1 MNYGYVENNQVV
13 DGPRR
18 LPSSW
23 RNISGLDK
31 MSQDALKDI
40 GWLPWN
46 RIYTPGEIQ
55 VKATITIG
63 PDLITETIEQRPLND
78 QEIAEREAA
87 RIESIDEQRRAAY
100 VSESDPVFFR
110 WQRGEAT
117 QQDWLDKIAEIKARY
132 PK

>member
-13 DGPRR
+13 EGPRR

-23 RNISGLDK
+23 RNISGFDK
-31 MSQDALKDI
+31 MSQEALKAV

-46 RIYTPGEIQ
+46 SIYTPGEVR
-55 VKATITIG
+55 VKATINIG
-63 PDLITETIEQRPLND
+63 PDSITETVERRPLNE
-78 QEIAEREAA
+78 QELAEREAA
-87 RIESIDEQRRAAY
+87 RIASIDEQRRAAY
-100 VSESDPVFFR
+100 ASESDPVFFR

-117 QQDWLDKIAEIKARY
+117 QQEWLDKIAEIKTRF